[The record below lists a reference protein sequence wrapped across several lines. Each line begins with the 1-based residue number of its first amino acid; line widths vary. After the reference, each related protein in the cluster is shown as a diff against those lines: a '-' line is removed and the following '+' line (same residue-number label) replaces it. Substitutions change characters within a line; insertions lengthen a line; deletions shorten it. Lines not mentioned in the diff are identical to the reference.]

1 MLIGKGSRRG
11 ATMIE
16 LVVAAVLVGVGITVS
31 IKVFQGI
38 AKSVFLSQTKQVA
51 TTLARE
57 KLEALQVMPYYRLR
71 AAGAPTYY
79 QPGGSGAPYFYYD
92 PYFTPGPERI
102 QVGNVT
108 YYRGAYVERV

>member
-1 MLIGKGSRRG
+1 MFVGKGSRRG

-16 LVVAAVLVGVGITVS
+16 LIVAAVLVGVGITVS

-57 KLEALQVMPYYRLR
+57 KLEALQVMP
-71 AAGAPTYY
+71 
-79 QPGGSGAPYFYYD
+79 
-92 PYFTPGPERI
+92 
-102 QVGNVT
+102 
-108 YYRGAYVERV
+108 